1 VFACQSPRPVSTW
14 HFCSPCITRY
24 LLSLPRVRLPLPP
37 PCSLRAKV
45 DTQIERYLVIKTAIS
60 AAQGS
65 LVFVIMGYM
74 LNVRMSHLFAA
85 AHFVLNYIPTAGP
98 ISASRCVRGAGGCCG
113 LLWRGAVAAVP
124 PLRSVSARGPG
135 STLCPHILPLFNPC
149 CLTPSPLRF
158 VLQSP
163 PCCPCPS

>member
-1 VFACQSPRPVSTW
+1 VTISHPVCNVLAPFAPSRSP
-14 HFCSPCITRY
+14 SPA
-24 LLSLPRVRLPLPP
+24 PD

-98 ISASRCVRGAGGCCG
+98 ISEWRCLRGVGGCCG
-113 LLWRGAVAAVP
+113 ETDAPSSNGLSAAAWPLPGLRSARPLGGTFHLHLGTLQPVP
-124 PLRSVSARGPG
+124 PH
-135 STLCPHILPLFNPC
+135 CLPLC
-149 CLTPSPLRF
+149 S

-163 PCCPCPS
+163 PSCPCPS